1 MANFY
6 GQQMLE
12 LNGRMDK
19 DREMPKLTCKDRST
33 DDYFLSTVHT
43 FPFIQDFDI
52 LHFHDLY
59 SDAHCPIT
67 LSMDV

>member
-1 MANFY
+1 MWLIFMANKY
-6 GQQMLE
+6 
-12 LNGRMDK
+12 GRMDK
-19 DREMPKLTCKDRST
+19 DRDMPKLTYNDRST

-52 LHFHDLY
+52 LDFSDLY
-59 SDAHCPIT
+59 SDADCPIT